1 MKAGRWG
8 LYLLFFLLV
17 FSLSFLVFFPFGPGT
32 EAAWSRAVRAASEKG
47 FFLDASS
54 VSAEGRLFP
63 GAVLLN
69 VRFRSS
75 LLSGEAGRAT
85 VFLSPAD
92 MVTRLAPAAG
102 LRLERVSVNLP
113 LPGERPLFLAAVEAG
128 LVFLDGRVEVTDLR
142 ISGELDV
149 SGSAVL
155 SSRGGGLEEADL
167 TIGGERAALM
177 ELFRSV
183 LPLRQEKPGAWTL
196 KRGRRSAHGGN

>member
-1 MKAGRWG
+1 
-8 LYLLFFLLV
+8 
-17 FSLSFLVFFPFGPGT
+17 
-32 EAAWSRAVRAASEKG
+32 
-47 FFLDASS
+47 
-54 VSAEGRLFP
+54 
-63 GAVLLN
+63 
-69 VRFRSS
+69 
-75 LLSGEAGRAT
+75 
-85 VFLSPAD
+85 
-92 MVTRLAPAAG
+92 
-102 LRLERVSVNLP
+102 
-113 LPGERPLFLAAVEAG
+113 G